1 MTSGKINLMNPLC
14 RFEPPIKKSWIR
26 RWSFMSKIQTSNLNC
41 CCTLVATDQT
51 KDRRSDDHLISRLS
65 VGGGE
70 AILPADEGQHVTPLL

>member
-1 MTSGKINLMNPLC
+1 
-14 RFEPPIKKSWIR
+14 
-26 RWSFMSKIQTSNLNC
+26 MSKIQTSNLNC